1 MHVGS
6 LAPSTSHPPFL
17 FAGEALHPPLLC
29 ALTFAPHLFFAGLAL
44 HPPSALRP
52 QLCTPPLF
60 CGLSFA
66 GIKGFPKLKSLNAY
80 FLAKIGADTAENEQ
94 HFAEIL
100 PKIGNY
106 PTGPPATPEPRGFG
120 ARPEL
125 VLVRQPRRDALPPR
139 VAEWV
144 DPQIFVYARK
154 LDFCRTTDLRKVP
167 LYPFKAGSGI
177 ELSLISG

>member
-66 GIKGFPKLKSLNAY
+66 GIKGFPKLKSLNSL
-80 FLAKIGADTAENEQ
+80 FSTTLHCNLIRVMFKSKLSKSWIFIGSGAEKWLS
-94 HFAEIL
+94 HC
-100 PKIGNY
+100 
-106 PTGPPATPEPRGFG
+106 
-120 ARPEL
+120 
-125 VLVRQPRRDALPPR
+125 DC
-139 VAEWV
+139 
-144 DPQIFVYARK
+144 RK
-154 LDFCRTTDLRKVP
+154 LQKARGQFSLRMC
-167 LYPFKAGSGI
+167 LSFKAAQP
-177 ELSLISG
+177 EVLSLQLKSG

>member
-80 FLAKIGADTAENEQ
+80 LRAKIGADTAENEQ

-100 PKIGNY
+100 P
-106 PTGPPATPEPRGFG
+106 TDAFWSLHGPC
-120 ARPEL
+120 EL
-125 VLVRQPRRDALPPR
+125 SCQALPKLWEKGERGPLGLAVGNAMGRVYPR
-139 VAEWV
+139 CNRHFLPMFYKFFRYENFI
-144 DPQIFVYARK
+144 P
-154 LDFCRTTDLRKVP
+154 
-167 LYPFKAGSGI
+167 
-177 ELSLISG
+177 